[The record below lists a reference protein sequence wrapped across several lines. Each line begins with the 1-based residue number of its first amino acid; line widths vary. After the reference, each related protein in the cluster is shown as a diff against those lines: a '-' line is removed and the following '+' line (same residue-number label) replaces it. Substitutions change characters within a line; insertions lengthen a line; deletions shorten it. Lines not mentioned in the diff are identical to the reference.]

1 MTRQRTEEYKS
12 STTVGSSLST
22 STVTLLRT
30 SSHLLL
36 DASWTTSQSQSGT
49 SSSAF
54 VQACSGLM
62 KDIPNLLRTDPVD
75 VLKESNAPAWVAVG
89 LEVNGND
96 KEVRFDEMVIVVE
109 DDGEL
114 WKRPDVT
121 TD

>member
-1 MTRQRTEEYKS
+1 
-12 STTVGSSLST
+12 
-22 STVTLLRT
+22 
-30 SSHLLL
+30 
-36 DASWTTSQSQSGT
+36 
-49 SSSAF
+49 
-54 VQACSGLM
+54 M
-62 KDIPNLLRTDPVD
+62 KDIPNLLSTDPED